1 MEWGDTHEL
10 FIHIFIAMACTY
22 VSRFDPA
29 YDGTGITL
37 NRSGS
42 WNFVAHQSPR
52 LTNPD
57 ACTTVSATLFNDRLF
72 LYQANSTNRAIPDA
86 ESASGTFFKV
96 NYHCISAFWSDGVLE
111 CWSNG
116 KEKLDEWPSS

>member
-10 FIHIFIAMACTY
+10 FIRIFIAMACAY
-22 VSRFDPA
+22 VSGFDPA

-37 NRSGS
+37 NRSCS
-42 WNFVAHQSPR
+42 WHLLTYQGPR
-52 LTNPD
+52 LANPD

-86 ESASGTFFKV
+86 KPASSTFFKV
-96 NYHCISAFWSDGVLE
+96 NYHMASKIKFLTCAIRCNSMEFTI
-111 CWSNG
+111 
-116 KEKLDEWPSS
+116 P

>member
-1 MEWGDTHEL
+1 MEWDDTHKF

-22 VSRFDPA
+22 VSGFDPA

-37 NRSGS
+37 NRSCG

-86 ESASGTFFKV
+86 KSASGTFFKV
-96 NYHCISAFWSDGVLE
+96 NYHIISNIKFLE
-111 CWSNG
+111 
-116 KEKLDEWPSS
+116 

>member
-10 FIHIFIAMACTY
+10 FIFVFITMAGTN
-22 VSRFDPA
+22 VSGFDPA

-37 NRSGS
+37 NRSCGRHLL
-42 WNFVAHQSPR
+42 AYQGPR

-57 ACTTVSATLFNDRLF
+57 ACTTVSTTLFNDRLF

-86 ESASGTFFKV
+86 
-96 NYHCISAFWSDGVLE
+96 
-111 CWSNG
+111 
-116 KEKLDEWPSS
+116 